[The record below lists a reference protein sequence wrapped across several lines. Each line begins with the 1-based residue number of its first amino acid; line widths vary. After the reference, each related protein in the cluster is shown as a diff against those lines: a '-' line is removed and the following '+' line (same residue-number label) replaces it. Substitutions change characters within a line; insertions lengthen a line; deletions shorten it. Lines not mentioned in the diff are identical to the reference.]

1 MVTEQ
6 ENDKKTDSPQKDWV
20 DVALELSVGL
30 ILYFTTAFLFMR
42 YVMRQLPNWFCDI
55 RGLVVIISPAIGWFV
70 FMKYSKLLD
79 LQRRRILTI
88 LIVAFSG
95 AILSVWLLLNYIG
108 RTMSY

>member
-1 MVTEQ
+1 MITEQ
-6 ENDKKTDSPQKDWV
+6 ENDKKTDSPQRNWV
-20 DVALELSVGL
+20 DVVLELSVGA

-42 YVMRQLPNWFCDI
+42 YVMRQLPNWFGDI
-55 RGLVVIISPAIGWFV
+55 RGLMVIISPVIGWFV

-88 LIVAFSG
+88 FIIAFCG